1 MQITIFFVDK
11 LFSNLWVFSVSIF
24 NNFLLVLYLLTYENI
39 TKNIPRKLYVI
50 RILLIQIF
58 VMQTMQLLHLK
69 KWLKL
74 TIVTKVIIRVLWYM
88 MLFLNNFDGVIRVL
102 NLPMDPIFVYFECP
116 FLKDPKNNYN
126 NQ

>member
-50 RILLIQIF
+50 RIRLIQIF

-102 NLPMDPIFVYFECP
+102 NLPMDPIFV
-116 FLKDPKNNYN
+116 
-126 NQ
+126 